1 MEKSHEKPWSLMKEK
16 PSRRHPDVSPAD
28 WRLVLLRRHV
38 HVRPKATAAGVAGRD
53 AATLASIRNAVA
65 SPCQKGHGKTVET
78 KAQNRRKF
86 GF

>member
-1 MEKSHEKPWSLMKEK
+1 MELNEGKTLTTT
-16 PSRRHPDVSPAD
+16 SRRFPAD

-65 SPCQKGHGKTVET
+65 SPCQGPWKNGGEKGAKHKEIEILSY
-78 KAQNRRKF
+78 
-86 GF
+86 